1 MCSSVCSAAVNR
13 MQNVVDAKAVPCVW
27 LHFLKTEK
35 GHPAQG
41 YFAEAANGESDAKN
55 LMVRGKT
62 SAVTSL
68 HSVSAYGN

>member
-1 MCSSVCSAAVNR
+1 MR
-13 MQNVVDAKAVPCVW
+13 KNVICPY
-27 LHFLKTEK
+27 LYFLKTEK

-41 YFAEAANGESDAKN
+41 YFAEAANGEADAKN
-55 LMVRGKT
+55 PMVRGKT